1 MGSTV
6 HSGSTDRTLEVR
18 LEPFLLRV
26 GTLAPQVSVGGFLG
40 VEALVLNVADGARV
54 ELEFWNGNGGT
65 EGKTSGEIRSGIFR
79 TRWQVASSNSTGL
92 LVPVVRLP
100 DYGLELAGPAAKLL
114 PPVKIENL
122 RFQDETGKDLD
133 TVVRGDRIYL
143 VADVRLGPME
153 ESIAIDL
160 RVTPDPQESSP
171 GDGRHAHGS
180 ESKPSSHPYVG
191 HIHGKRI
198 REPFRADWEMPTT
211 KGWLEYDIG
220 LYGTTS
226 EVSKRVRY
234 LCGKDL
240 SQ

>member
-1 MGSTV
+1 MKTAV
-6 HSGSTDRTLEVR
+6 HIGSTDRTLEVR

-26 GTLAPQVSVGGFLG
+26 EMLTPQVSVGGFLA

-54 ELEFWNGNGGT
+54 ELNFWNGNGGT
-65 EGKTSGEIRSGIFR
+65 EGRASGEIRSGIFR
-79 TRWQVASSNSTGL
+79 VRWPVAASNATGL

-100 DYGLELAGPAAKLL
+100 EYHLELAGPAAKLL

-143 VADVRLGPME
+143 VADVMLGPTE
-153 ESIAIDL
+153 EVIAIDL

-171 GDGRHAHGS
+171 GDGTHAHGS
-180 ESKPSSHPYVG
+180 ESRPSSHVYAG

-198 REPFRADWEMPTT
+198 REPIIADWEMPTIR
-211 KGWLEYDIG
+211 GWLDYDIG
-220 LYGTTS
+220 LYETTS
-226 EVSKRVRY
+226 ERSKRVRY
-234 LCGKDL
+234 LYGKDFSL
-240 SQ
+240 